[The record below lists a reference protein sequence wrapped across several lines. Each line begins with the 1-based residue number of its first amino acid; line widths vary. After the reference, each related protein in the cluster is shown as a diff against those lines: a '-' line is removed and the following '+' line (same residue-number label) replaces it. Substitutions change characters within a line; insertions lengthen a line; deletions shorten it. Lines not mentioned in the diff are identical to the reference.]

1 MAVWSQ
7 PSLIDTYSNRRIDS
21 EFFGPKYIQTEN
33 LTRQCATDDLGRLGV
48 FMPGPFGS
56 AFHVKNYDFRSPFRY
71 IRGKDVKPFFLLE
84 DDNRY
89 VPESV
94 FYRLQSYAVGPDDL
108 MISVVGTLGN
118 VSICTT
124 NDTPAIFSCKST
136 LFRTQKIDPYYL
148 LAFLNCHYGSLCLL
162 RRQRGAVQ
170 TGLNIE
176 DLRTVPIPRFGS
188 TVESRIAQDVRNAY
202 QSLLYS
208 KKNYAKAQQ
217 LLESELGLDKLSFQK
232 PVAYTARFSEVV
244 GNGRMDADYYQIKY
258 KQLDDIAAKFPVK
271 KIKTISEK
279 LETGVYSKS
288 YSADGRTYLR
298 GVDINAGFIDGD
310 SILRT
315 KCLMVNPQNTVI
327 KDDILVTRVGSIGVC
342 AIIEDTFSG
351 SFYSDNLIRIRLY
364 DQAKKEIS
372 ASYLNLLLN
381 TTYGQMQMVRYSRG
395 SVQQRLNQSQLAQIP
410 LPIIRW
416 ERQLEIE
423 NLLKKHRQAKKES
436 KHLLE
441 QAKTRVVQLIEE
453 AVKS

>member
-1 MAVWSQ
+1 MASWSQ
-7 PSLIDTYSNRRIDS
+7 PSLFEAYLNRRIDS
-21 EFFGPKYIQTEN
+21 EFFGPTYIETEN
-33 LTRQCATDDLGRLGV
+33 RTRQCPTDDLGGLGLFV
-48 FMPGPFGS
+48 PGPFGS
-56 AFHVKNYDFRSPFRY
+56 AFHVKDYDFRSRYRY
-71 IRGKDVKPFFLLE
+71 IRGRDVKPFFLLD

-89 VPESV
+89 LPESD
-94 FYRLQSYAVGPDDL
+94 FFRLQSYAVGPNDL

-136 LFRTQKIDPYYL
+136 LFRAKIIDPYYL
-148 LAFLNCHYGSLCLL
+148 LAFLNCHYGKLCLL

-188 TVESRIAQDVRNAY
+188 STEMQIAQNIRKSYKALHD
-202 QSLLYS
+202 S
-208 KKNYAKAQQ
+208 KKSYTEAQQ
-217 LLESELGLDKLSFQK
+217 LLESELGLNKLSFQK
-232 PVAYTARFSEVV
+232 PIGYTTRFSDVV
-244 GNGRMDADYYQIKY
+244 GNSRIDADYYQIKY

-279 LETGVYSKS
+279 LETGIYSQS
-288 YSADGRTYLR
+288 YSSEGRMYLR

-315 KCLMVNPQNTVI
+315 NQLVANPKTTVI

-342 AIIEDTFSG
+342 AIIEDKHVG
-351 SFYSDNLIRIRLY
+351 SFYSDNLIRIRISN
-364 DQAKKEIS
+364 QAKEEIL
-372 ASYLNLLLN
+372 APYLNLLLN

-395 SVQQRLNQSQLAQIP
+395 SVQQRLNQSQLGQIP
-410 LPIIRW
+410 VPIIRR
-416 ERQLEIE
+416 ESQLEIE
-423 NLLKKHRQAKKES
+423 SLLKKHLEATKES
-436 KHLLE
+436 EALLE
-441 QAKTRVVQLIEE
+441 QAKTHVEQLIEE